1 MPDESISSP
10 DQHLKP
16 PPRLHLLYHEVKPFP
31 SKFSYALETIAF
43 ERHVGLIAQ
52 VGGQQKP
59 KVSIELTFD
68 DGHASD
74 FEFVLPILNAR
85 RLTAR
90 FFITTGWTGTRPGY
104 MGWREVRCLSD
115 AGHRIG
121 AHGRSHALLTGCS
134 ERELHAELRESRT
147 ELEGKLG
154 IPITTMSLP
163 GGRHNKRVLSACRE
177 AGYTK
182 VYSSAPRLEQNSTE
196 FLVGR
201 VNMNSNMT
209 MDWIARLL
217 HPESGELARLE
228 RQYRIKEMGQRVLG
242 DRMYEKIWH
251 VLIGRGQSDR
261 VETSALNVK

>member
-1 MPDESISSP
+1 MPDENISSS
-10 DQHLKP
+10 DQYLK
-16 PPRLHLLYHEVKPFP
+16 PPRLHFLYHEVKPFP
-31 SKFSYALETIAF
+31 SKFSYTLETIAF
-43 ERHVGLIAQ
+43 ERHLDFIAQ
-52 VGGQQKP
+52 VGEQP
-59 KVSIELTFD
+59 HPSVSVELTFD

-121 AHGRSHALLTGCS
+121 SHGWSHALLTRCS
-134 ERELHAELRESRT
+134 ERELHAELRESRS
-147 ELEGKLG
+147 ELEDKLG

-163 GGRHNKRVLSACRE
+163 GGRYNKRVLSACSE

-182 VYSSAPRLEQNSTE
+182 VYTSVPRVEQDATE
-196 FLVGR
+196 FVVGR

-209 MDWIARLL
+209 IDCVARLVQ
-217 HPESGELARLE
+217 PGSGELARLQS
-228 RQYRIKEMGQRVLG
+228 RYRIKEMGQRVLG
-242 DRMYEKIWH
+242 DWMYEKIWH
-251 VLIGRGQSDR
+251 VLIGRGQANR
-261 VETSALNVK
+261 VETSALNER